1 MTHFTDEPLAWDH
14 PVKSGS
20 AGCEP
25 RIPKYRAELRGL
37 GLASS
42 PTIWGILT
50 PYSSWQTPIHPSKP
64 LGSGTPLL
72 SNYHVAKP
80 LMTMPMSSPDTMGTR
95 HKNAKLTSE
104 NGGKRSVNMGLRAK
118 DSQHA
123 SGATAGLTVGP
134 PSTPPTPDL
143 LPMVVA

>member
-80 LMTMPMSSPDTMGTR
+80 LMTMWKKVSLRTR
-95 HKNAKLTSE
+95 NSRATWKSNKEKRGQENAATE
-104 NGGKRSVNMGLRAK
+104 AERQEGVW
-118 DSQHA
+118 HI
-123 SGATAGLTVGP
+123 SGYL
-134 PSTPPTPDL
+134 
-143 LPMVVA
+143 

>member
-1 MTHFTDEPLAWDH
+1 MQTGSHLRGTIQL
-14 PVKSGS
+14 KSGS

-50 PYSSWQTPIHPSKP
+50 PYSSWKLLFILQNPWVQA
-64 LGSGTPLL
+64 LL
-72 SNYHVAKP
+72 SSQTTTKP

-118 DSQHA
+118 DSQPCQWGH
-123 SGATAGLTVGP
+123 GWTDCGPTVH
-134 PSTPPTPDL
+134 TPNP
-143 LPMVVA
+143 